1 MARVSRTPD
10 QGGYLLD
17 NRVRAAGD
25 RFVAMAELFDPVT
38 MRHVEALGIG
48 RGARIWEVGAGG
60 AALPAALAR
69 VAGPDGRVLATDIDT
84 TWLDDTAAGGAFE
97 VRRHDVG
104 TEPPPDPPFDLV
116 HARLVLVH
124 LPDRAAALTAMVS
137 ALAPGGVLLVED
149 ADPALQPLACPD
161 ETGPAEALANRIRHA
176 FRGLLADRGADLSF
190 GRSLPR
196 LLREAGLADIGAEC
210 WFPLASPALAP
221 LEAATVAH
229 VRAGLE
235 DSGLVAAAEVD
246 EHLANVA
253 AGILDLATAP
263 LVSAWGRRR

>member
-1 MARVSRTPD
+1 MSGPD
-10 QGGYLLD
+10 RDGYLLA
-17 NRVRAAGD
+17 NRVAAAGD
-25 RFVAMAELFDPVT
+25 RFAAMAELFDPVT
-38 MRHVEALGIG
+38 LRHVERLGIG
-48 RGARIWEVGAGG
+48 SGARIWEVGAGG

-69 VAGPDGRVLATDIDT
+69 LAGPTGRVVATDIDT
-84 TWLDDTAAGGAFE
+84 TWLDAATPGVE
-97 VRRHDVG
+97 VRRHDV
-104 TEPPPDPPFDLV
+104 TTDPPPGPPFDLV

-124 LPDRAAALTAMVS
+124 LPDRAAALATMAS

-161 ETGPAEALANRIRHA
+161 EAGPAEALANRIRA
-176 FRGLLADRGADLSF
+176 GFRQLLAERGAELGF
-190 GRSLPR
+190 GRTLPR
-196 LLREAGLADIGAEC
+196 LLRGAGLADVGAEC

-229 VRAGLE
+229 IGSQLEDAGL
-235 DSGLVAAAEVD
+235 ATAAELD

-253 AGILDLATAP
+253 AGTLDLATAP